1 MQQQSAVTDNGLKKL
16 FTIYKYIIKIYRALR
31 SQTKVVQVVSRS
43 EVLFPHNQLR
53 AKVACNGW
61 CIAVTETIN
70 ESETEPSALP
80 ERT

>member
-1 MQQQSAVTDNGLKKL
+1 MHLDCK
-16 FTIYKYIIKIYRALR
+16 
-31 SQTKVVQVVSRS
+31 TKVVQVVSRS

-53 AKVACNGW
+53 VKAACNVW
-61 CIAVTETIN
+61 CIAVTETIH